1 MRIHILGLPRT
12 GTTYLLELCHRHYNN
27 SIALNEPFNKGI
39 RDSIEIEQNLNV
51 ITENS
56 KVVVKNLTY
65 DLNTM
70 EQDFPDL
77 YQKFN
82 DSIDYSIKII
92 RGDIVSSTLSNA
104 YSIAT
109 KDWTSNKNKVTP
121 IVTIDTKKFISL
133 FDEHVDS
140 QKSLSL
146 IKTDAEV
153 IYEDM
158 IQNPLE
164 TWNSFN
170 IQPVKV
176 LKNINMTKNP
186 PKENYIHNLEE
197 LKAIAEKR
205 LQNAGIKD
213 V

>member
-1 MRIHILGLPRT
+1 MRIHIFGLPRT
-12 GTTYLLELCHRHYNN
+12 GTTYLLELCHRHYSN
-27 SIALNEPFNKGI
+27 SIALNEPFHKNF
-39 RDSIEIEQNLNV
+39 RDSIEQNLNF

-92 RGDIVSSTLSNA
+92 RGDIVSSTLSDA

-133 FDEHVDS
+133 FDEHMDS